1 MSVSIISCP
10 KCKTLLLSDTAQCPT
25 CQHVFD
31 EVRAAEMAS
40 GPLPRAADSVE
51 SDVECQKCG
60 EVMRSELVRC
70 WKCGAFTRD
79 EIAASYQQMRAVK
92 SPVIYSD
99 LPEGTSPEVSA
110 APGMPA
116 IDARAGDDDF
126 ELAPGSGAIPRHVEG
141 GEAVSLTS
149 PAAPVEDPASY
160 GLQQAAP
167 DQPASAA
174 PVQEAAAEPPTS
186 VEATDEPSGEEG
198 GRQDQSHSEATGGDV
213 LLDIAIK
220 EEAETAKRNRLR
232 SKQRRLAPRLAPGAF
247 IVFCPNGHR
256 IEVHDRHR
264 GLAGRCPKC
273 KSAFHVPAANW
284 DTAEASETGE
294 AGSAV
299 DGEGTPAVGSG
310 KFGPWMMDVRLHT
323 VDPAKLKLKA
333 ESLANLF
340 TPADLGASP
349 EGLLVAEFGSKGGLF
364 GSGDKKKL
372 ASARE
377 ALHAHLEAG
386 KPVGDVPA
394 GSSQFIEKD
403 ALSQLQV
410 VQPAYAVHESMFAG
424 IDVFGV
430 GRIAIRLPAG
440 DEAGALRF
448 LSFALSDYREF
459 AQLLTEI
466 GDAGDLTQYGMI
478 PLEDVVTELE
488 CHYSERKLS
497 SLEHFDY
504 YQADPAF
511 KLELLGRKCQACGIV
526 VGEDSRKK
534 ERIGGKTGKG
544 IAKAKCP
551 KCGAP
556 FGSISLYGL
565 SDEPASVEK
574 PADADSAVPK

>member
-1 MSVSIISCP
+1 
-10 KCKTLLLSDTAQCPT
+10 
-25 CQHVFD
+25 
-31 EVRAAEMAS
+31 MAS
-40 GPLPRAADSVE
+40 GPLPSAADSVE

-60 EVMRSELVRC
+60 EIMRSELVRC

-99 LPEGTSPEVSA
+99 LPEGASPEVSGD
-110 APGMPA
+110 PGMPA

-126 ELAPGSGAIPRHVEG
+126 ELAPGSGAIPKHVEG

-149 PAAPVEDPASY
+149 PAPPVEDP
-160 GLQQAAP
+160 
-167 DQPASAA
+167 
-174 PVQEAAAEPPTS
+174 AAEPPTS
-186 VEATDEPSGEEG
+186 VEATDEPSDEEG
-198 GRQDQSHSEATGGDV
+198 GPQEQSHSEATGGDV

-284 DTAEASETGE
+284 ETAEASETGE
-294 AGSAV
+294 AGAAA
-299 DGEGTPAVGSG
+299 DGKGTPAVGSG

-340 TPADLGASP
+340 APADLGASP

-440 DEAGALRF
+440 DEAGGLRF

-459 AQLLTEI
+459 AQVLAEI

-511 KLELLGRKCQACGIV
+511 ELELLGRKCQACGIV
-526 VGEDSRKK
+526 VSEDSRKK

-544 IAKAKCP
+544 IVKSKCP
-551 KCGAP
+551 KCGAA

-565 SDEPASVEK
+565 VDEPASAEK
-574 PADADSAVPK
+574 PAEADSAVAK